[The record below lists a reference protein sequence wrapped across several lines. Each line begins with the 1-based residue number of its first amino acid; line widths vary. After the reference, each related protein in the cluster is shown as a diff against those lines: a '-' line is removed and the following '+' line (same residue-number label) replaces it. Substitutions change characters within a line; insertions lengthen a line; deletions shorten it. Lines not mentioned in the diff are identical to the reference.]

1 MASSLTQTSVRHLQ
15 NAAGMSIERI
25 IRDLKP
31 LREIAVEVAGRP
43 RTTADFAETLP
54 SKSRKR
60 SLNLSHQNRR
70 LRGGDS
76 RGATGRMDV
85 E

>member
-15 NAAGMSIERI
+15 DAAGMSIERI

-31 LREIAVEVAGRP
+31 LREIAVEIAGRP

-70 LRGGDS
+70 LRGGD
-76 RGATGRMDV
+76 RCGATERMDV

>member
-15 NAAGMSIERI
+15 DAAGMSIERI

-31 LREIAVEVAGRP
+31 LREIAVEIAGRP

-70 LRGGDS
+70 LRGGD
-76 RGATGRMDV
+76 RGGATERMNV

>member
-15 NAAGMSIERI
+15 DAAGMSIERI

-31 LREIAVEVAGRP
+31 LREIAVEIAGRP
-43 RTTADFAETLP
+43 HTTADFAETLP

-70 LRGGDS
+70 LRGGD
-76 RGATGRMDV
+76 RCGATERMDV

>member
-1 MASSLTQTSVRHLQ
+1 MASSLTQTSARHLQ
-15 NAAGMSIERI
+15 DAAGMSIERI

-31 LREIAVEVAGRP
+31 LREIAVEIAGRP

-60 SLNLSHQNRR
+60 SLNLSYQNRR
-70 LRGGDS
+70 LRGGD
-76 RGATGRMDV
+76 RCGATERMDV